1 MTPRL
6 EIVTLPLPLSGTT
19 LRQAVADT
27 GHSRFPVS
35 PEDLDELTGIV
46 HVKDLLQH
54 PGTKEG
60 DLNSLIKPPIYVPE
74 TMSILNTLQDMRA
87 RRYGMAVVVDEH
99 GGVEGIV
106 TIKDLV
112 SELVGELQDEYD
124 SREPV
129 ALAIR
134 SGQWVVDGRLDIE
147 DLAETIQRNLPDG
160 PYSTV
165 GGFIMALFE
174 KVPDEGDQVTEDG
187 VRYTVLSMDRQ
198 RVDSIRVERIS

>member
-1 MTPRL
+1 
-6 EIVTLPLPLSGTT
+6 
-19 LRQAVADT
+19 
-27 GHSRFPVS
+27 
-35 PEDLDELTGIV
+35 
-46 HVKDLLQH
+46 
-54 PGTKEG
+54 
-60 DLNSLIKPPIYVPE
+60 
-74 TMSILNTLQDMRA
+74 
-87 RRYGMAVVVDEH
+87 
-99 GGVEGIV
+99 
-106 TIKDLV
+106 
-112 SELVGELQDEYD
+112 LVGELQDEYD